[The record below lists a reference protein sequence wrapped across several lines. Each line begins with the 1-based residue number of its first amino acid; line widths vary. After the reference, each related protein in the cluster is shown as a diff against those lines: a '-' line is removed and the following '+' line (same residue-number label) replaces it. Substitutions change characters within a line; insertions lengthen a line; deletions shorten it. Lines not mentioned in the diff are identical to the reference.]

1 MRLEDVKGNY
11 LKKNMHWLWTDVL
24 NFSCSWY
31 LSKLRLCL
39 RWLHVMWNIINYNS
53 LFPCH
58 FNHLL
63 RFHLRLQAISWRW
76 ESSVGKKAGGNCNS
90 FPVNKNCNCLPLL
103 RRKKTRK
110 RKGAQ
115 KADQSKE
122 ENLEM
127 ARLAALLQISHF
139 QQVLCDITG
148 SRCL

>member
-76 ESSVGKKAGGNCNS
+76 ESSVGKKAGGNWNAI
-90 FPVNKNCNCLPLL
+90 PLQWTRTAIAFRFSAEKRPGRGKEL
-103 RRKKTRK
+103 RRLIKARKKILK
-110 RKGAQ
+110 WQG
-115 KADQSKE
+115 
-122 ENLEM
+122 
-127 ARLAALLQISHF
+127 LLPCFKFLIF
-139 QQVLCDITG
+139 
-148 SRCL
+148 SRYSVT